1 MRRRIYMIDMS
12 GEMKEL
18 VDRNH
23 ADGWS
28 CTVGTSDK
36 DGQPQLSL
44 KGSVMVFDSGTLA
57 YWERAKRSA
66 LENVAENPK
75 VVILYNNMDDKIRW
89 RFYGTAE
96 VHESGPIR
104 DEVMARTVHAE
115 LDRDPDRLGVAVLVK
130 VNRIAELTGTVLQER

>member
-1 MRRRIYMIDMS
+1 MIDIN

-18 VDRNH
+18 VDRAH
-23 ADGWS
+23 ADGLA
-28 CTVGTSDK
+28 CTLGTADK

-44 KGSVMVFDSGTLA
+44 KGSVMVFDSETLA

-75 VVILYNNMDDKIRW
+75 VVILYSNPEKRIRW
-89 RFYGTAE
+89 RFYGTAV

-104 DEVMARTVHAE
+104 EEVMSRTVQAE

-130 VNRIAELTGTVLQER
+130 VDKISELSGNVLQER

>member
-44 KGSVMVFDSGTLA
+44 KGSVMVFDSETLA

-104 DEVMARTVHAE
+104 DEVMARTVQAE

-130 VNRIAELTGTVLQER
+130 VNMIAELTGTVLQER